1 MEGRGCTHVRI
12 EFVQIVLLWSWYNIC
27 NANYSAAVMKFV
39 ARKSTIQNISCAGA
53 CTNKH
58 AQNEIVIS
66 DEDSKDSA
74 PARSDELDGEEED
87 PLKED
92 ADEEAGLK
100 KKGECSLGVEWMD
113 ATFGQG
119 E

>member
-1 MEGRGCTHVRI
+1 M
-12 EFVQIVLLWSWYNIC
+12 IVL
-27 NANYSAAVMKFV
+27 
-39 ARKSTIQNISCAGA
+39 ARTSTIQTTRAR
-53 CTNKH
+53 

-66 DEDSKDSA
+66 DEDSRDAA

-100 KKGECSLGVEWMD
+100 KRGECSLGVEWMD

-119 E
+119 D

>member
-1 MEGRGCTHVRI
+1 MEGRGCTHMRI
-12 EFVQIVLLWSWYNIC
+12 EIVHIVLLWSCYNIF
-27 NANYSAAVMKFV
+27 NANYSAAVMIFV
-39 ARKSTIQNISCAGA
+39 ARTSAIQNNSCAGA
-53 CTNKH
+53 FTNAH
-58 AQNEIVIS
+58 AQDEIVIS
-66 DEDSKDSA
+66 DEDSKDDA

-100 KKGECSLGVEWMD
+100 KRGECSLGVEWMD

-119 E
+119 D